1 MKTTHVVAAALVGG
15 LASTLASAGTEFEAT
30 CSKEN
35 CRFQVTVRV
44 GGGLG
49 GDSVQGLCK
58 KCGKAVLIAW
68 TPRNKHQKPEPV
80 AEFWDPQTGEIRQ
93 LFRCPE
99 CRTPFVAIK
108 DIQDLRH
115 CPKCNQPSLK
125 YRPTAQ
131 YSSVRTP
138 DQ

>member
-1 MKTTHVVAAALVGG
+1 MKTTHVVAAALVGA

-30 CSKEN
+30 CREKD
-35 CRFQVTVRV
+35 CPFQASVRV

-49 GDSVQGLCK
+49 GDSVQGFCK

-68 TPRNKHQKPEPV
+68 TPRSKHQKPKPV
-80 AEFWDPQTGEIRQ
+80 AEFWDPQTGQSRQ
-93 LFRCPE
+93 LYGCPE

-131 YSSVRTP
+131 YSSVRKP